1 MNTKQKGFT
10 LVEIAIVLVIVGLLL
25 GAVLKG
31 QELIF
36 NSKVKATYN
45 LSKELSAAMY
55 SYQDRYKQLPGD
67 DSQAS
72 SRFPSAFPAATN
84 GNGDGTM
91 AWGGYCLAGGFTGEN
106 CQALYHLRLAGF
118 LTGAGAD
125 PIMSAG
131 GGAAFPAPGSTLVTG
146 ATSSP
151 VLGLRYS
158 TMSHK
163 MMSAIDT
170 SFDDGDPRS
179 GSIRCQ
185 TITSYNMSTPDA
197 AITSNCIIAQ

>member
-1 MNTKQKGFT
+1 MNKNQKGFT

-67 DSQAS
+67 DSQAAT
-72 SRFPSAFPAATN
+72 RFPTAVPVPTN

-91 AWGGYCLAGGFTGEN
+91 GWAGYCLAGAFTGEN

-125 PIMSAG
+125 PISTAG
-131 GGAAFPAPGSTLVTG
+131 GGAAYPVQGSTFVTG

-170 SFDDGDPRS
+170 SFDDGSPAT

-185 TITSYNMSTPDA
+185 SLASYDMATPDA
-197 AITSNCIIAQ
+197 AIPYNCIIAQ